1 MKRKMISPSLL
12 SADFAALGRDV
23 ETMNASTADYLH
35 IDVMDGLFVPNISYG
50 MPVVEAIGRVA
61 RKPLDVHLMIVE
73 PERYVDRFAAL
84 GARIVTIHQEAT
96 RHLHRAVQQIR
107 AAGALAGVSL
117 NPATPVST
125 LEDIIVDVDLVL
137 VMSVNPG
144 FGGQAFI
151 ENTYCKLERL
161 RRLMAE
167 KGSTALVEV
176 DGGVTDKNAARLFDA
191 GADMLVAGSFV
202 FGHPDPAE
210 AVEALRR

>member
-125 LEDIIVDVDLVL
+125 LEDIIADVDLVL

-151 ENTYCKLERL
+151 ENTYGKLERL

-202 FGHPDPAE
+202 FGHSDPAE